1 MLNLDQIPFII
12 LAGAIGALAS
22 ELLKDNCVEM
32 PKKIG
37 AKFSLGI
44 IGSMIVGAIAGYYV
58 DGSPETAFMAGFM
71 GPQLLAAIL
80 KKKQDKFLDGVD
92 NEVAEITATTEEQP
106 QFEDIEA
113 MIRWKAARAGV
124 EPDLAVAVAKCE
136 SGLKPNAINV
146 NSGGS
151 KDRGIYQWNDKY
163 HPEITDK
170 MAFDPETATDL
181 FLKAVNAGHL
191 SWWSA
196 SAKCWNASGK
206 YKI

>member
-1 MLNLDQIPFII
+1 MNLDLIPFII

-22 ELLKDNCVEM
+22 ELLKDNCVDM

-37 AKFSLGI
+37 ARFSLGI
-44 IGSMIVGAIAGYYV
+44 IGSMIVGAITGYYV

-71 GPQLLAAIL
+71 GPQLLSAIL
-80 KKKQDKFLDGVD
+80 KKKS
-92 NEVAEITATTEEQP
+92 AEMGEILAETPGTTNKTDEEKP
-106 QFEDIEA
+106 EFADIEA

-124 EPDLAVAVAKCE
+124 EPDLAVAVARCE
-136 SGLKPNAINV
+136 SGLKIDAVNINK
-146 NSGGS
+146 SGS
-151 KDRGIYQWNDKY
+151 KDRGIYQWNDQY
-163 HPEITDK
+163 HPEITDD

-181 FLKAVNAGHL
+181 FLKAVNQGHL

-196 SAKCWNASGK
+196 SAKCWNSSGK